1 MRALPDGTLIMMP
14 MTSLRGK
21 ILSLLAGTVF
31 VIALFV
37 AILSQRDITQTISE
51 RESRAIDNTVDL
63 ISLNIAT
70 RWSALLDSKI
80 HMVRSERA
88 QLMEIGTLLL
98 SSLEGYAQEAEEGIL
113 TREQAQAAVQAWI
126 NRLLPEKSQRRIF
139 IYDRNDRIVVST
151 DPAWIGRDMS
161 GVRDFKGRPL
171 AEAMRE
177 ESRMLDNGFTIYE
190 IETLQGKENQFVHFR
205 YFQPWDWVVSVSDS
219 SEAIAAQ
226 VEFRKNALE
235 AEVHQTLS
243 SLVLAQSGFVFIL
256 ADDGRFIVPP
266 PQAYAKLLESS
277 GGGPN
282 FLSAL
287 SLEKNATGN
296 IAASGAFRFHDGRRA
311 WWQVKY
317 AHFRPL
323 AWTLVALVPEM
334 DLILPAQQLVNRQ
347 FAIFAVVLGLS
358 LLCAF
363 FFTTR
368 IVRPLTQL
376 TRFAQALPEQDFL
389 SDDSGVPGHIAALPT
404 KSRDEI
410 GHLAAAFLFMDQRL
424 RENVLRLVR
433 ETTKRE
439 RIESELD
446 IARSI
451 QLGLLP
457 LPLETSLSA
466 TLNLEA
472 RMLPAKEVGG
482 DLYDYFMISGNQ
494 LCFVIG
500 DVSGKG
506 VPAALFMAI
515 TRTLVRSAAKDED
528 DPGRMMEAINDR
540 LSETNP
546 NLMFVTLFLGLLNL
560 ESNELRYVN
569 AGHPPSILIT
579 RDGRARRL
587 EGRSGPAC
595 GVQEGISYRTFSIR
609 LDSGDTLLGY
619 TDGITE
625 AIDEEGTQ
633 YGEARLLEILGHP
646 TKNAEE
652 TVAGLLAD
660 VEAFTAGT
668 EPFDDITLIAAQ
680 LS

>member
-1 MRALPDGTLIMMP
+1 
-14 MTSLRGK
+14 MTPAISLRGK
-21 ILSLLAGTVF
+21 ILFLLAGTVF

-37 AILSQRDITQTISE
+37 VILSQRDITQTVSE
-51 RESRAIDNTVDL
+51 REFRAVNNTVEL
-63 ISLNIAT
+63 VSLNIAA
-70 RWSALLDSKI
+70 RWSALLDDKI
-80 HMVRSERA
+80 RMVRNERE

-98 SSLEGYAQEAEEGIL
+98 SALEGYAQEAEDGIL
-113 TREQAQAAVQAWI
+113 THEQAQIIAQNRI
-126 NRLLPEKSQRRIF
+126 NRLLLNESQRRVF
-139 IYDRNDRIVVST
+139 IYDRNDRVVAST
-151 DPAWIGRDMS
+151 DPARIGRDMS
-161 GVRDFKGRPL
+161 GVLDFEGRSL
-171 AEAMRE
+171 TDTMRE
-177 ESRMLDNGFTIYE
+177 KSRMFDYSFTIYE
-190 IETLQGKENQFVHFR
+190 AETSEGKDIRFVHFR

-219 SEAIAAQ
+219 SGVIAAQ
-226 VEFRKNALE
+226 AESRKSALE
-235 AEVHQTLS
+235 AEIRQILS
-243 SLVLAQSGFVFIL
+243 SLVLAQSGFVSIL

-266 PQAYAKLLESS
+266 PQAYAELLETRD
-277 GGGPN
+277 GGPN
-282 FLSAL
+282 FLEAL
-287 SLEKNATGN
+287 SIEKSATEN
-296 IAASGAFRFHDGRRA
+296 IAASGAFRFHDGKAA
-311 WWQVKY
+311 WQIEY
-317 AHFRPL
+317 AYFRPL
-323 AWTLVALVPEM
+323 AWTLVAMVPEA
-334 DLILPAQQLVNRQ
+334 DLTLPAQQLVNRQ
-347 FAIFAVVLGLS
+347 FAIFVAVLVLS
-358 LLCAF
+358 LLCAL
-363 FFTTR
+363 FFTAR

-389 SDDSGVPGHIAALPT
+389 SVESGVPGHIAALPA

-433 ETTKRE
+433 ETTERE

-457 LPLETSLSA
+457 LPLETSLST
-466 TLNLEA
+466 TLNLKA
-472 RMLPAKEVGG
+472 CMLPAREVGG
-482 DLYDYFMISGNQ
+482 DLYDYFMISENQ

-515 TRTLVRSAAKDED
+515 TRTLIRSAARDECE
-528 DPGRMMEAINDR
+528 PGKMMETINNR

-546 NLMFVTLFLGLLNL
+546 NLMFVTLFLGMLNF
-560 ESNELRYVN
+560 ENNELRYVN
-569 AGHPPSILIT
+569 AGHPPSILIS
-579 RDGRARRL
+579 RNGRMRRL

-595 GVQEGISYRTFSIR
+595 GVRENISYRTFSIR

-619 TDGITE
+619 TDGIIE
-625 AIDEEGTQ
+625 ATNGEGTQ

-652 TVAGLLAD
+652 TVTGLLAD
-660 VEAFTAGT
+660 IEAFTAGT